1 MTRHVWSFRKNLG
14 GEGYAENNLKQRL
27 CMKSMKK
34 FSKKCRQLTPESTYT
49 LLHIGSCLLFLAIGR
64 LKTDTYPLM
73 VNEANYFL
81 PFLR

>member
-14 GEGYAENNLKQRL
+14 GKGYAENNLKQRL
-27 CMKSMKK
+27 WKK

-73 VNEANYFL
+73 VNEANHFL